1 MKTETDGQG
10 NWFSF
15 PTVFQNEDGS
25 FVDMSEEAKQNW
37 EPVYEEAKKRGEV
50 IEFGKDEKSALAYG
64 KGSWKPSYDSNKK
77 NKLLLDSGYLAY
89 KEENSGNVLNTI
101 DFDKEGINR
110 NIIPEKEYGFINP
123 ETGQK
128 EFKKELIRT

>member
-1 MKTETDGQG
+1 MKTEVLLTCL
-10 NWFSF
+10 SR
-15 PTVFQNEDGS
+15 QN
-25 FVDMSEEAKQNW
+25 KT
-37 EPVYEEAKKRGEV
+37 EEAKKRGEV
-50 IEFGKDEKSALAYG
+50 IEFGTDEKSASAYG

-128 EFKKELIRT
+128 EFKKESELSPELLEDVET